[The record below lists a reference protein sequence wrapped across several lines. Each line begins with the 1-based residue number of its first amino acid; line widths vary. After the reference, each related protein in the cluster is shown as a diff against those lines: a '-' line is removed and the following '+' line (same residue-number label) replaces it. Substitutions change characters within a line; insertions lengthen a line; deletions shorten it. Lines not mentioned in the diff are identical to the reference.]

1 MGATKKMREK
11 EPDDWL
17 VDQERERL
25 TDQEK
30 MQRVVVDLVLSTE
43 LGSSIDDV
51 VDLMDWAR
59 ASKN

>member
-1 MGATKKMREK
+1 MREK

-30 MQRVVVDLVLSTE
+30 MQRVVVDLALSTE